1 MGGVAHALHG
11 GILQGTASSGL
22 GASVKA
28 ANNLNKRFS
37 KVRFRHSRAVQG
49 NPRSILVRRNKAVG
63 SLGILVHQAVAQ
75 RACGAIL
82 NVVPVSEPSC
92 LGALLTIGGGGALF
106 EAIDE
111 RPPIR
116 EVAVE
121 VHRASFD
128 HVSETLGVAMLAFE
142 GIRPASRFLGVSEW
156 HDGEVHYTRRVGKC
170 RNGIIDAGCLI

>member
-1 MGGVAHALHG
+1 LGGVAHALHD
-11 GILQGTASSGL
+11 LLLSGTAGVGL
-22 GASVKA
+22 GASVGSADNIDKSFA
-28 ANNLNKRFS
+28 KISFGQG
-37 KVRFRHSRAVQG
+37 RAVHD
-49 NPRSILVRRNKAVG
+49 NPRSKLVRRNKGAG
-63 SLGILVHQAVAQ
+63 LGGILVHQAVAQ

-92 LGALLTIGGGGALF
+92 LGALLAIGGGGALF

-116 EVAVE
+116 DVAVE

-128 HVSETLGVAMLAFE
+128 HVSDTLGVAMLAFE